1 MFSDRRRF
9 LSGSLAVLAATHVSA
24 RSRRADPVRV
34 ALVGLGTQGIRLL
47 NALRTMEGVRLV
59 ALSDCDELV
68 LGRTVRRL
76 EHELELA
83 AAVDYRHVLER
94 EDVDAVVLATPDHW
108 HALQIVWACQ
118 AGKDVWVEAPMTQTL
133 VEGERVA
140 DVVQR
145 TGRIVECSLPWRA
158 DPAQAAAL
166 EWLAAGELGPVRLV
180 RAIVYAAQPPVATAD
195 GNLRLP
201 DTLDYD
207 LWCGPAPLV
216 PLRRARVHH
225 DWRYRYDTG
234 SGELGASGVHA
245 LDAARRALGSP
256 GTPLSVVSLGA
267 RLGLDDPSETPNTQ
281 IAFHT
286 YVPVPLLCEVRGLP
300 RDKAERDGDWTMD
313 DVRGLRVG
321 AIVQADGGTLQ
332 LGEGGAEAHD
342 PSGAFV
348 QRWSGGP
355 DEALAS
361 QLARWIEAV
370 RTRDAAGLYCGV
382 EEARQSSALVQASI
396 ASQRMARS
404 QTSEELNQALS
415 YSASL
420 NDAYQR
426 LFVHLEAGEI
436 DLGATPL
443 ALGPCLE
450 FEGPTCSSHPEAAR
464 FLTRKYRAPFVLPEA

>member
-1 MFSDRRRF
+1 MRPDRRRF
-9 LSGSLAVLAATHVSA
+9 LSGSLATLAATRLSA
-24 RSRRADPVRV
+24 RTSRADPVRV
-34 ALVGLGTQGIRLL
+34 ALVGLGAQGIRLL
-47 NALRTMEGVRLV
+47 NVLHTLDGVRIV

-68 LGRTVRRL
+68 LGRTLRRL
-76 EHELELA
+76 EHEFELA

-94 EDVDAVVLATPDHW
+94 QDVDAVVLATPDHW
-108 HALQIVWACQ
+108 HALQVLWACQ

-140 DVVQR
+140 DAVQR
-145 TGRIVECSLPWRA
+145 TGRIVECSLPWRS
-158 DPAQAAAL
+158 DPAQAEAL

-180 RAIVYAAQPPVATAD
+180 RAIVYAAQPPVPSVK

-216 PLRRARVHH
+216 PLQRARVHH

-256 GTPLSVVSLGA
+256 GAPLSVVSLGA
-267 RLGLDDPSETPNTQ
+267 RLGVDDPSQTPNTQ
-281 IAFHT
+281 IVFHT
-286 YVPVPLLCEVRGLP
+286 FAPVPLLCEVRGLP
-300 RDKAERDGDWTMD
+300 RDKAERKGDWTMD
-313 DVRGLRVG
+313 DVRGLRIG

-332 LGEGGAEAHD
+332 LGEAGAEAHD
-342 PSGAFV
+342 PAGAFV
-348 QRWSGGP
+348 QRWPGDP
-355 DEALAS
+355 DAALVRH
-361 QLARWIEAV
+361 LARWVEAV
-370 RTRDAAGLYCGV
+370 RTRDASGLACGV
-382 EEARQSSALVQASI
+382 EEARQSAALVQASI
-396 ASQRMARS
+396 ASQRMARP
-404 QTSEELNQALS
+404 QTREELAQALS

-420 NDAYQR
+420 SDAYQR
-426 LFVHLEAGEI
+426 LFVHLEANEI
-436 DLGATPL
+436 DLGESPL

-464 FLTRKYRAPFVLPEA
+464 FLTRTYRAPFVLPEA